1 MISALPIHLY
11 ALLAAAVA
19 VMAIGGNLYEPLHG
33 WWRWSPYVPVFLAML
48 HIAISVVCQFLA
60 CPSFDLMLHGL
71 ILIVLMFVSGRVYS
85 DRLRYNEF
93 ERNSTIKPDSGQ
105 YLSGL

>member
-1 MISALPIHLY
+1 
-11 ALLAAAVA
+11 
-19 VMAIGGNLYEPLHG
+19 
-33 WWRWSPYVPVFLAML
+33 
-48 HIAISVVCQFLA
+48 
-60 CPSFDLMLHGL
+60 MLHGL

-85 DRLRYNEF
+85 DRLHYNEF